1 MAAAVYCE
9 GGRGAI
15 TDCDISA
22 PGLEGRGIVLD
33 QGAELELAG
42 TSLHDTWNSGL
53 WARGTS
59 RAVVRDSRLSQC
71 GGYGAVY
78 CTHGSSVSLHNTRQA
93 DNPRGCGVFVLHDSS
108 RVFLHNSEFNGN
120 KWSGF
125 GCRWGGGGEISD
137 CSFDS
142 NSQGAWAIRKSTI
155 KDVVRRR
162 NKVTNDFTDQ
172 QYKRVRLSGLQT
184 GRNKYRKPLT
194 AVIIHQVAFLFSD
207 PLSTALVEKGLAS
220 RGLSVEEAR
229 RLVNNEIRMR
239 EATQFQAKFLSSC
252 Q

>member
-1 MAAAVYCE
+1 MYCE
-9 GGRGAI
+9 GGRGKI

-33 QGAELELAG
+33 QGAEVEVAR
-42 TSLHDTWNSGL
+42 TSLHNTWNSGI
-53 WARGTS
+53 WARGGS
-59 RAVVRDSRLSQC
+59 RAVLSDSQVTSC
-71 GGYGAVY
+71 GGYGAIY
-78 CTHGSSVSLHNTRQA
+78 CTNGSSLTLHSTRQA
-93 DNPRGCGVFVLHDSS
+93 DNHRGCGVFVLHDSS
-108 RVFLHNSEFNGN
+108 RVLLQSSQFNGN

-125 GCRWGGGGEISD
+125 GCRWGGGGQISD

-142 NSQGAWAIRKSTI
+142 NGQGAWAIRKSTI
-155 KDVVRRR
+155 KDVVRLR

-172 QYKRVRLSGLQT
+172 NYKEVRPGDHQT
-184 GRNKYRKPLT
+184 SRTKYRKPLRS
-194 AVIIHQVAFLFSD
+194 VIIHQVAFLFSD

-220 RGLSVEEAR
+220 RGLSVTEAR

-239 EATQFQAKFLSSC
+239 EATQFQAKFLSSS